1 MAVVAGT
8 HRALPS
14 CMEEMGKMGVV
25 EKLAKFVPNN
35 LEMLLRVRLAP
46 RWRMAW
52 RDRAGLTVWGFSVV
66 VCLCGRLC

>member
-1 MAVVAGT
+1 MTLAAVART
-8 HRALPS
+8 PRALPS

-46 RWRMAW
+46 HWHMA
-52 RDRAGLTVWGFSVV
+52 
-66 VCLCGRLC
+66 